1 MAIWDRFRRP
11 RHTDG
16 IISLAEQIRAEELP
30 KTAPVIVGA
39 GKQDDERKYIEA
51 FDSGRLTY
59 SGEIGNLDYLEILQN
74 KQENIQRLF
83 QLADYYADADPLIH
97 SIIYNVYV
105 PFCSSSEWFLTGSNE
120 KTIKLYMDYFKK
132 IRLREKMIG
141 IFVDYAKYY
150 NTFCYL
156 MDGNIITLPVSK
168 VRIANTTLNGQPVL
182 EFDCM
187 SIQNE
192 LKIKGYSVKEKYAND
207 SKLEYVIK
215 GYPKEIQ
222 TALRSGEQYAQLDPA
237 NCFTMQ
243 GPKELWSRYAI
254 PWIASA
260 LESLSRKE
268 LIKKYERNILKI
280 ASKPILHVKYGDPKV
295 EMLPDGGQLGAIRSI
310 FKGAMSGLPLAVTNH
325 LADSKILTTDISH
338 LYEWPIYGGVNK
350 DILTAGGISD
360 AIASGESDAG
370 STFSLGTL
378 SKESAEFRIDAM
390 RNEFCEM
397 MNAMCKRLAEYIP
410 GTYNL
415 KDPVEF
421 HLKPLDMSGRKALR
435 DKCLDLWEKGIVST
449 KTLMDMHGYSMYGEK
464 EQREKEAKDNVDTIL
479 APRDKLYEKED
490 GNNPVG
496 RPPLEDG
503 DRTSNPDKAESSKQ
517 PKPSNPEGSNSE

>member
-1 MAIWDRFRRP
+1 MAIWDYFRRP
-11 RHTDG
+11 KRTDG
-16 IISLAEQIRAEELP
+16 IVSLAEQLKTEEP
-30 KTAPVIVGA
+30 HNRFPVVVGA
-39 GKQDDERKYIEA
+39 GKQDDEQRYIES

-59 SGEIGNLDYLEILQN
+59 SGEIGNLDYLSILQN
-74 KQENIQRLF
+74 KQENIQTLF

-105 PFCSSSEWFLTGSNE
+105 PFCSCSEWFLTGSNE

-132 IRLREKMIG
+132 IRLREKMVG
-141 IFVDYAKYY
+141 IFVDYSKYY

-168 VRIANTTLNGQPVL
+168 VRIANTMMNGQPVL

-192 LKIKGYSVKEKYAND
+192 LKTKGYYVKEKYAED

-243 GPKELWSRYAI
+243 GPKELWARYAI
-254 PWIASA
+254 PWMTSA

-268 LIKKYERNILKI
+268 LIKRYERNILKI

-295 EMLPDGGQLGAIRSI
+295 EMLPDGPQLSAIRSI

-325 LADSKILTTDISH
+325 LAESKILTTDISH

-370 STFSLGTL
+370 STFSLGAL
-378 SKESAEFRIDAM
+378 SKESAEFRIEAM
-390 RNEFCEM
+390 RSEFCEM

-435 DKCLDLWEKGIVST
+435 DKCLELWEKGVVST
-449 KTLMDMHGYSMYGEK
+449 KTMMDMHGYSMNGEK
-464 EQREKEAKDNVDTIL
+464 EQRLKESREGTDNALV
-479 APRDKLYEKED
+479 PRDQLQNKTEGD
-490 GNNPVG
+490 GSVG

-503 DRTSNPDKAESSKQ
+503 ERTSSPDKAESSKQ
-517 PKPSNPEGSNSE
+517 PKPSRPEGSNSE